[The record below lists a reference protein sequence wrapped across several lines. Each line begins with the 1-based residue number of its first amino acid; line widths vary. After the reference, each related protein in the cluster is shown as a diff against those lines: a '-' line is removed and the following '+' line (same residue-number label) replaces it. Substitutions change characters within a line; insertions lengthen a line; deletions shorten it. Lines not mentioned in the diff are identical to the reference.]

1 MELTA
6 TSRSGG
12 DVFPN
17 AEEKQ
22 NNDLDP
28 TVRQRVTAR
37 KALHLHELQD
47 EKKLAERV
55 AELALRF
62 RDSGRAVLV
71 FVRTVEDVMKVR
83 DKLPKHSLVTLTGT
97 MRGKERDELVD

>member
-28 TVRQRVTAR
+28 AVRQRVTAG

-47 EKKLAERV
+47 EKKLGERV
-55 AELALRF
+55 AELALGF
-62 RDSGRAVLV
+62 GDSDRAVQV
-71 FVRTVEDVMKVR
+71 FVRNVYVVLYVRVMTTY
-83 DKLPKHSLVTLTGT
+83 DAEIPLHCTLIY
-97 MRGKERDELVD
+97 K